1 MVFKGYT
8 YTDENDAVNAV
19 EMVNAYY
26 NIPVHPDDVTQTW
39 TAYHYDSANFY
50 YILFDESLIPIL
62 GEPIEFEI
70 SEEEI

>member
-26 NIPVHPDDVTQTW
+26 NIPANPGDITQTW
-39 TAYHYDSANFY
+39 VTYNYDPKNFY

-62 GEPIEFEI
+62 GEPVEFEI

>member
-26 NIPVHPDDVTQTW
+26 NIPANPGDVTQTW
-39 TAYHYDSANFY
+39 VAYNYDPKNFY
-50 YILFDESLIPIL
+50 YILFDESLVPIL